1 MISITYDRRKCRVSV
16 KGHARSD
23 QYGRDLVCS
32 AVSALVITLAANA
45 EHLEKNGVSNLTVIK
60 LNAGDA
66 QIRCA
71 PIERYR
77 LSVTQIF
84 NTVCAGFEILA
95 REYPEYISYKVV
107 G

>member
-1 MISITYDRRKCRVSV
+1 MINIVYDRRKCRVSV

-23 QYGRDLVCS
+23 EYGRDLVCS
-32 AVSALVITLAANA
+32 AVSALVITLAVNA
-45 EHLEKNGVSNLTVIK
+45 EHLEKSGVTNMTTVK
-60 LNAGDA
+60 LEAGNA

-71 PIERYR
+71 AIERFK
-77 LSVTQIF
+77 LSVAQVF
-84 NTVCAGFEILA
+84 NTVCAGFEVLS